1 MLREKIIRIIGACT
15 VAAVMVS
22 GCGGNGSS
30 NTSNTSEK
38 SKYSTEVEVKSAA
51 EEPSETKILSM
62 NSRHSNMVSTDEGM

>member
-1 MLREKIIRIIGACT
+1 MLREKITRIIGTCT
-15 VAAVMVS
+15 VAAVVVS

-51 EEPSETKILSM
+51 EEQ
-62 NSRHSNMVSTDEGM
+62 